1 MGFGLQS
8 KDKSILTST
17 IGTILNTK
25 GAQVYSVSP
34 DQFAIDAIA
43 LMAEKGIG
51 AVLVV
56 SAGRPVGI
64 LSAKDH
70 SKRVVLEGKS
80 SENTRIHAIMT
91 SPVVTATPETT
102 VAQAM
107 TLMTKK
113 RIRHLPVMDGDR
125 LVGIVAMGDLGRS
138 IMAEQAHAIDQLHGY
153 IGHNYPR

>member
-1 MGFGLQS
+1 MGFGLES

-17 IGTILNTK
+17 IATVLNMKGT
-25 GAQVYSVSP
+25 QVYSVTP
-34 DQFAIDAIA
+34 EQFAIDAVA

-70 SKRVVLEGKS
+70 SKRIVLEGKS
-80 SENTRIHAIMT
+80 SQNTRIHTIMT
-91 SPVVTATPETT
+91 SPVITISLETT

-107 TLMTKK
+107 ALMTKK

-125 LVGIVAMGDLGRS
+125 LAGIVAMGDLGRS